1 MTRVD
6 SATVLHVLDHSLPIH
21 SGYSYRSWSIVQFQ
35 RQLGLRPVVLTSPK
49 QEGRAVGVETI
60 EGVPHYRTRG
70 WRAVPFVRELAQMA
84 KVAARIVSVARS
96 ERASVLHAHSPSL
109 NGFPA
114 LLAARRCGVPV
125 VYEARGFWEDAA
137 VDHGS
142 FKETSLRYRLSRALE
157 TVLFKL
163 VDHVVVIC
171 EGMRRDIATRGVDPT
186 GVTVIPNGV
195 DTDWFQP
202 LTRPSELSESHAPL
216 TIGYVGSFYRYEGL
230 RFLLESLPG
239 IQQRIPGVRLLL
251 VGGGEE
257 ERELRSIAAAC
268 NGDVTFAGWVPHGE
282 IRRCYALIDVF
293 VCPRRRMRLTELVT
307 PLKPLE
313 AMAMGKPVVAS
324 DVGGLKELIRHGLT
338 GLLFPAESRAAF
350 VEACVQLGGQRDL
363 AASLGAEARNEMV
376 TRRAW
381 PHIVSRYLPVYEAIA

>member
-1 MTRVD
+1 MTGLD
-6 SATVLHVLDHSLPIH
+6 SATVLHVLDHSLPIQ

-35 RQLGLRPVVLTSPK
+35 RRFGLRPVVLTSPK
-49 QEGRAVGVETI
+49 QGGRADGVETI
-60 EGVPHYRTRG
+60 EGVPHYRTRAR
-70 WRAVPFVRELAQMA
+70 RAAPFVREMAQMA
-84 KVAARIVSVARS
+84 KVAGRIVSVARS
-96 ERASVLHAHSPSL
+96 ERASVLHAHSPLL

-114 LLAARRCGVPV
+114 LLAARRCGLPV

-137 VDHGS
+137 VDHGT

-157 TVLFKL
+157 TMLFKS
-163 VDHVVVIC
+163 VDRVVVIC
-171 EGMRRDIATRGVDPT
+171 EGMRQDIAARGVDPAR
-186 GVTVIPNGV
+186 VTVIPNGV
-195 DTDWFQP
+195 DTDWF
-202 LTRPSELSESHAPL
+202 RPSTRSSALAERHAQL

-239 IQQRIPGVRLLL
+239 IQKRMPGARLLL
-251 VGGGEE
+251 VGGGGE
-257 ERELRSIAAAC
+257 ERELRSIAGAF
-268 NGDVTFAGWVPHGE
+268 NGAVTFAGWVPHGE
-282 IRRCYALIDVF
+282 IRQCYGLIDVF

-313 AMAMGKPVVAS
+313 AMAMAKPVVAS

-338 GLLFPAESRAAF
+338 GLLFPAESTAAF
-350 VEACVQLGGQRDL
+350 VDACAQLDRQRDL

-381 PHIVSRYLPVYEAIA
+381 PRIVSRYLPVYDAIA